1 MEGVRQHEELV
12 LKTSKSEMAYG
23 LESHTFLK
31 RGGATY
37 WFGGAVCK
45 TVVPQGCWFD
55 SNAPHM
61 VSKLS
66 MVIASTAN
74 RRVLNGMGIVLS
86 AYRL

>member
-1 MEGVRQHEELV
+1 
-12 LKTSKSEMAYG
+12 
-23 LESHTFLK
+23 
-31 RGGATY
+31 
-37 WFGGAVCK
+37 
-45 TVVPQGCWFD
+45 
-55 SNAPHM
+55 M